1 VARDLQ
7 QITDFADLLTAEAS
21 KKYPYC
27 RGYFLLRPPQGS
39 EVVACRE
46 LLSTHVLD
54 GLIDR
59 YATTFP
65 GADRRAVVS
74 MWTMYYFSILMIG
87 TAIAAL
93 EARRV
98 LPVALDR
105 AGICIKPGSGEPHAF
120 LLPDFGAATG
130 AEGTHQALD
139 AVVRMHAEPLVEA
152 IAKGAGVS
160 RKLLWTNI
168 SGYLFWI
175 VDEVSRLSGAGQA
188 AGWPELVRAKAWP
201 DGWANPLHDLVRPAE
216 DENGAPVARRRVC
229 CLRYALPGVTGCGA
243 ICPLPAGRHPI

>member
-1 VARDLQ
+1 MAKDLRE
-7 QITDFADLLTAEAS
+7 IADFADLLTAEAA

-27 RGYFLLRPPQGS
+27 RGYFLLRPPQDS
-39 EVVACRE
+39 VVVECRD
-46 LLSTHVLD
+46 LLSTEVFA

-59 YATTFP
+59 FATSFP

-93 EARRV
+93 EAHRV
-98 LPVALDR
+98 LPVALDHV
-105 AGICIKPGSGEPHAF
+105 GVCIKPKLGAPHAF
-120 LLPDFGAATG
+120 VLPDFGAETNATD
-130 AEGTHQALD
+130 TDQALD
-139 AVVRMHAEPLVEA
+139 AAVRMHAEPLVEA

-175 VDEVSRLSGAGQA
+175 VDEVSRLSGPEHA
-188 AGWPELVRAKAWP
+188 AGWPELVRAKSWP
-201 DGWANPLHDLVRPAE
+201 DGRANPLHDLIRSVP

-229 CLRYALPGVTGCGA
+229 CLRYVLPGVAGCGA
-243 ICPLPAGRHPI
+243 ICPLPAGRN